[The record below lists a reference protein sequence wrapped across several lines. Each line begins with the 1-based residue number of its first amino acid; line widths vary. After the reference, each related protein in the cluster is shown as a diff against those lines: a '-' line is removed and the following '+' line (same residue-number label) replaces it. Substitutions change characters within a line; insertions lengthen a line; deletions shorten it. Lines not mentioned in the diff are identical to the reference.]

1 MKKYYVLLLLFCLAM
16 LWSAI
21 NPRNYINL
29 FGESLPAIIGMVI
42 LVKTFQN
49 FRFTFFT
56 YCIILISCIFI
67 FIGAH
72 YSYARVPL
80 FNDIRDYLGQ
90 TRNNFDRLG
99 HLIQG
104 IIPVLLTREVLIRK
118 QLITK
123 YQWISFLSFCIC
135 LTSTAFYELVEA
147 LACWISGLELDIFM
161 GTQGDPWDS
170 QSDMMSAAV
179 GGLITV
185 FLFRKM
191 HDRLIEKEFPGTFY
205 HFCESGLKT
214 DPTAGQIE

>member
-1 MKKYYVLLLLFCLAM
+1 MKKYYVLLLLFGLAM

-118 QLITK
+118 QLIAK
-123 YQWISFLSFCIC
+123 YEWISFFSYSIC
-135 LTSTAFYELVEA
+135 LASTAIYELVEA
-147 LACWISGLELDIFM
+147 LACWISGLELDIFL
-161 GTQGDPWDS
+161 GTQGDQWDS
-170 QSDMMSAAV
+170 QLDMMSAAI
-179 GGLITV
+179 GGLIAI

-205 HFCESGLKT
+205 NFSKSELKT
-214 DPTAGQIE
+214 DSTAGQIE